1 MMLFY
6 LPMII
11 AGGLWEAMLT
21 PPLPARTAK
30 VVSETPKTKNKAKKL
45 IA

>member
-6 LPMII
+6 LPLII

-21 PPLPARTAK
+21 PSRSPQVVK
-30 VVSETPKTKNKAKKL
+30 VVAETPGAKKL